1 MVKTVA
7 DQFSETLAIAGA
19 KRVYGVVGDSLNGL
33 TDAIGRQGKIESA
46 EKVIK
51 KWSWHSGRSL
61 HREGNDFSEGLI
73 ASKGPNRRHS
83 PSLGNADQA
92 TITALVTLSLG
103 HSTMTKISRSIL
115 LAASLLVVSTAG
127 TLAQSA
133 SGGDTATTDSKRTPA
148 DTAGPKGIPAYSN
161 PNVPGATGDTIV
173 RGDDSTLAGD
183 RAATKDW
190 KSGQE

>member
-7 DQFSETLAIAGA
+7 DQFSETLAVAGT

-33 TDAIGRQGKIESA
+33 TDAMRRQGKIESA
-46 EKVIK
+46 EKVK

-61 HREGNDFSEGLI
+61 HRQGNDFSEGFI
-73 ASKGPNRRHS
+73 ASKEPNRRHS
-83 PSLGNADQA
+83 PSLGNANQA

-103 HSTMTKISRSIL
+103 HSSMTKISRSIL

-127 TLAQSA
+127 TLAQSK
-133 SGGDTATTDSKRTPA
+133 SGGDTAATDSKRTPA
-148 DTAGPKGIPAYSN
+148 DTAGPKSIPAYSN
-161 PNVPGATGDTIV
+161 PNVRGATGDTIV